1 MSLKS
6 QDVLV
11 LLKLV
16 ARGKAPWTYNGLA
29 VELDLSPSQVHAAVQ
44 RAVKSGL
51 AYEAD
56 DQIYVHTRN
65 LEEFLVHGI
74 RYLFVPERGA
84 KTRGMA
90 TLTSAPPLAA
100 LFVNGEEPIV
110 WPDSSGELRGESL
123 APIYKTAPRAARSD
137 PGLYEL
143 LVIADALRAGRTRE
157 RQAAAKE
164 LKKKLQKYG

>member
-1 MSLKS
+1 MALKS

-16 ARGKAPWTYNGLA
+16 ARGKEPWTYNGLA

-44 RAVKSGL
+44 RAIKSGL

-56 DQIYVHTRN
+56 DQIHVHTRN

-74 RYLFVPERGA
+74 RYFFVPERGA

-100 LFVNGEEPIV
+100 LFVNGKEPIV
-110 WPDSSGELRGESL
+110 WPDSSGDLRGESL
-123 APIYKTAPRAARSD
+123 APIYKSAPQAARSD
-137 PGLYEL
+137 PELYEL
-143 LVIADALRAGRTRE
+143 LVIADALRAGRARE
-157 RQAAAKE
+157 RLAAVKE
-164 LKKKLQKYG
+164 LKKMLQKYG